1 MEFCSLHFQSPS
13 WERGS
18 IHSTNI
24 DTKDMASPISALPFI
39 VGLPYEFPTGRR
51 LTFLCRTFGAYRLA
65 LIIPTQ
71 CQRLQRSWEAAWDG
85 KWGMAIAKSL
95 VIQPREGFVQVGEE
109 SSYSLDTLI
118 MWETGLSKQP

>member
-1 MEFCSLHFQSPS
+1 MTKSIDGGTFCVPIFRKRSLDKQKFIRSS
-13 WERGS
+13 W
-18 IHSTNI
+18 
-24 DTKDMASPISALPFI
+24 LP
-39 VGLPYEFPTGRR
+39 PRPTGRR

-85 KWGMAIAKSL
+85 KWGMAIATSL

-109 SSYSLDTLI
+109 SSCSLDTLI
-118 MWETGLSKQP
+118 MRETGLSKQP